1 MNYCDVAARNLAR
14 AMAAELA
21 MKRIKSAYVFFLLF
35 GLVASGTA
43 WAHGASV
50 HHRQFHHHRHAHA
63 GIFIGVPLRWHYPP
77 QQYYYSYP
85 PLIATPATP
94 PVYIERSDVPQAQS
108 PTSNYWWYYCRDPQG
123 YYPYVKQ
130 CPTGWQ
136 QVPAR
141 PPDLDR

>member
-1 MNYCDVAARNLAR
+1 
-14 AMAAELA
+14 
-21 MKRIKSAYVFFLLF
+21 MKRIKSAYVLFLLF
-35 GLVASGTA
+35 GLVASGTV
-43 WAHGASV
+43 WAHGASAHGAWV
-50 HHRQFHHHRHAHA
+50 HGASAHHRHFHHRHAHA

-108 PTSNYWWYYCRDPQG
+108 QASNYWWYYCRDPQG